1 MRNSLV
7 PALALAVAFPAFLA
21 AQEQDRKLL
30 DRIQRPDME
39 LANPMQKKTFT
50 GGGGVQIREAPIARE
65 FAGTKQAGVKEFATR
80 SFFGIK
86 NPWFGKRSFE
96 AREAPLF
103 ARGGPANL
111 DKPFRTS
118 DARIRE
124 FPAADKQAALGN
136 STVSVRPFL
145 GRGGAQG
152 SLDQISDKIKKEMT
166 IDEVRELLNKPR

>member
-1 MRNSLV
+1 MRPSLV
-7 PALALAVAFPAFLA
+7 PALVFGLAFPALLA

-39 LANPMQKKTFT
+39 LSNPMQKKAFT

-65 FAGTKQAGVKEFATR
+65 FAGTKQASVKEFATR

-86 NPWFGKRSFE
+86 NPWFGNRSFE
-96 AREAPLF
+96 SKQAPLF
-103 ARGGPANL
+103 ARGGLSNL
-111 DKPFRTS
+111 DQPYRVS

-124 FPAADKQAALGN
+124 YPAAGKQAALGD
-136 STVSVRPFL
+136 STVPVRPFL

-152 SLDQISDKIKKEMT
+152 SLEQISDKVKKEMT